1 MKKIRLI
8 TIVAS
13 AYAVA
18 VAGLATAN
26 LMHNFL
32 GGVGQ
37 GETKFDKNVFD
48 DFEDSTFVP
57 LPSISSESSSSVG
70 SLSETSK
77 TQESSAASQ
86 ESVVSSEA
94 SSEASSAASS
104 STASSSQTVGSPYS
118 VTTATYTRH
127 NAEGKTEHPD
137 QYDSRGYHVNYYTL
151 DVKVKKITD
160 LRTNLVLD
168 DQGFP
173 GDAIDDKVSNQVSYV
188 ESTFGLEVLG
198 AISGD
203 SAFSYTHRP
212 GYVIRNSTVFRS
224 TLRNSEDAQY
234 EDLALWRDGTMST
247 FMEADYTTSQLV
259 AAGVWQTWMFG
270 PTLVKN
276 GQINVTE
283 TEEIVSGKSA
293 WGGNQRCVIGY
304 IGPYHYWFMVS
315 QGRTIG
321 ERDGFSLYDCA
332 QRAMEAGCTLAYNL
346 DGGGS
351 ATFIAKRT
359 DGKADKYL
367 YPQLS
372 SQRELGD
379 MIYVV
384 NA

>member
-1 MKKIRLI
+1 MKKLRLVTMI
-8 TIVAS
+8 AS
-13 AYAVA
+13 IYAVA
-18 VAGLATAN
+18 VAGFATAN
-26 LMHNFL
+26 LLHNFL

-37 GETKFDKNVFD
+37 GETKFDQGVFD
-48 DFEDSTFVP
+48 DFEESTFVP
-57 LPSISSESSSSVG
+57 LPSIAESSNSVG
-70 SLSETSK
+70 SLSEA
-77 TQESSAASQ
+77 SSGSQ
-86 ESVVSSEA
+86 SSDSSISESVASSSSE
-94 SSEASSAASS
+94 AASS
-104 STASSSQTVGSPYS
+104 SQSTKSPY
-118 VTTATYTRH
+118 TTTTVTYTRH
-127 NAEGKTEHPD
+127 DATGETEHPD

-168 DQGFP
+168 AQGYP
-173 GDAIDDKVSNQVSYV
+173 GDYVTDTVSNQVKYV
-188 ESTFGLEVLG
+188 ESNLNVEVIG

-203 SAFSYTHRP
+203 SGFSFTHRP

-247 FMEADYTTSQLV
+247 FMEANYTTSQLI

-276 GQINVTE
+276 GQINVTP
-283 TEEIVSGKSA
+283 TDEIVSGKSSQ
-293 WGGNQRCVIGY
+293 GGNQRTVIGY
-304 IGPYHYWFMVS
+304 IGPYHYWMMVS

-321 ERDGFSLYDCA
+321 ERDGFSLYDLA
-332 QRAMEAGCTLAYNL
+332 QRAIEAGCTLAYNL

-351 ATFIAKRT
+351 STIVCQRD
-359 DGKADKYL
+359 DGKAGKYK
-367 YPQLS
+367 YPAETK
-372 SQRELGD
+372 QRELGD